1 MHMPQLDGVHYLS
14 TAQVASA
21 LQVSKGTI
29 KNWLRSKK
37 ITEPARHPVNKYR
50 LWTLKDV
57 ETLRMQMREEH
68 EGANYS

>member
-1 MHMPQLDGVHYLS
+1 MPQLDGIHYLS
-14 TAQVASA
+14 TAQVATA

-37 ITEPARHPVNKYR
+37 IAEPARHPVNKYR

-57 ETLRMQMREEH
+57 ETLRMQLREEL
-68 EGANYS
+68 EEATYF